1 VTVGSKPSCN
11 TGELLLVGE
20 LLGSTEVRCVT
31 VDGGCLERTNTAVS
45 GNQAKNEQMTN
56 LGCVRLDVAE
66 KKPLLVDFEDPLI
79 TTDMTKLSQSLP

>member
-31 VDGGCLERTNTAVS
+31 VDGGCLEWTNTAVS